1 MATGPRAPSFDL
13 THLGLAKKAA
23 AHQRPPQKQSGP
35 HARRRPPSLV
45 AASEDPDG
53 SPGGRDAAARGKAAR
68 APGGRGGGGCEGS
81 SRAHWSGR
89 LTDVRFALSPWLSR
103 ARPDL
108 TGGRWLGPP
117 CVGRALQK
125 GVAGPPTLPN
135 PRFLLDGRESGGAV
149 FQPPHVM
156 NRHCHVANE
165 SALDGN
171 AHSSFF
177 GNVLLVSHMGGLSLP
192 S

>member
-117 CVGRALQK
+117 CVGRAPQK
-125 GVAGPPTLPN
+125 GVRVHPPCPIPVFYWTAGRVAGQCSN
-135 PRFLLDGRESGGAV
+135 P
-149 FQPPHVM
+149 HT
-156 NRHCHVANE
+156 
-165 SALDGN
+165 
-171 AHSSFF
+171 
-177 GNVLLVSHMGGLSLP
+177 
-192 S
+192 